1 MNTTESEVTLSKG
14 SIVLSTF
21 QSRLSANKIAKD
33 MISRKL
39 CACVNI
45 IKINSI
51 YYWNNKIQYDDE
63 YLCFFKT
70 VSSAKLRKELKKI
83 HPYKVPEIIEI
94 KIDNIDKDYLGW
106 LISSA
111 SSPVTISMLSRSI
124 SKKSYDSA

>member
-1 MNTTESEVTLSKG
+1 MNTTKSEVTLIKG
-14 SIVLSTF
+14 SIIISTF
-21 QSRLSANKIAKD
+21 QSRRSANKIAKD

-45 IKINSI
+45 FKINSF

-70 VSSAKLRKELKKI
+70 VSSVKLKRELKKI
-83 HPYKVPEIIEI
+83 HPYNVPEIIEI
-94 KIDNIDKDYLGW
+94 KMDNIDKDYLTW

-111 SSPVTISMLSRSI
+111 S
-124 SKKSYDSA
+124 

>member
-1 MNTTESEVTLSKG
+1 MNTTKSEETHGKG
-14 SIVLSTF
+14 SIILSTF
-21 QSRLSANKIAKD
+21 QSRRSANKIAKY

-45 IKINSI
+45 IKINSF

-70 VSSAKLRKELKKI
+70 VSSTKLRKELKKI
-83 HPYKVPEIIEI
+83 HPYSVPEIVEI
-94 KIDNIDKDYLGW
+94 KMHNIDKNYLRW

-111 SSPVTISMLSRSI
+111 S
-124 SKKSYDSA
+124 